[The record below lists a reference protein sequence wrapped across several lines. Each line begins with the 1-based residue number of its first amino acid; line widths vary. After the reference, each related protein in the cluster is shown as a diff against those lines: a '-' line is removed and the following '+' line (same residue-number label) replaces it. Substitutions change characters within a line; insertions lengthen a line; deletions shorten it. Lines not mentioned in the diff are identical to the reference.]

1 VPNAVPFFQR
11 LLSGVVFGC
20 CCSGTL
26 FGAGRPFFAPSP
38 AVGFAAE
45 IGDEIVSMLE
55 RRLAALR
62 GELEKLGGEDHG
74 QAHD

>member
-1 VPNAVPFFQR
+1 MAGTGAIGKSVPN
-11 LLSGVVFGC
+11 S
-20 CCSGTL
+20 T
-26 FGAGRPFFAPSP
+26 RPFFAPSP

-55 RRLAALR
+55 RRLVALR
-62 GELEKLGGEDHG
+62 AELEKLGGEDHG

>member
-1 VPNAVPFFQR
+1 
-11 LLSGVVFGC
+11 
-20 CCSGTL
+20 L

-62 GELEKLGGEDHG
+62 AELEKLGGEDHG